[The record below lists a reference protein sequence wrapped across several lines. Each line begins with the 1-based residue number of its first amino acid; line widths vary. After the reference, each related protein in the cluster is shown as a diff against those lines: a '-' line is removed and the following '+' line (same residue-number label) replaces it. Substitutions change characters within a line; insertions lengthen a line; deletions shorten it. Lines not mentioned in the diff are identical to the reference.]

1 MDTVSLAL
9 IAMCCFAVLT
19 AFAALFTKDTFYSA
33 LYMSVTLVTIA
44 GMFAL
49 NNVQPVFVLITFIF
63 VGAIGAVTVALA
75 AMYRN
80 PKPKLQIDFV
90 WFLPAIIAFGAIF
103 NAIFSLK
110 NVPSAFSGSEV
121 SAFVENYAVFALF
134 FFALAILLMLAVV
147 KFVRREEV

>member
-1 MDTVSLAL
+1 MDTASLAMV
-9 IAMCCFAVLT
+9 AMCCFAVLT

-33 LYMSVTLVTIA
+33 LYMSATLVTIA

-75 AMYRN
+75 AMYRD
-80 PKPKLQIDFV
+80 PKPKIQIDFI
-90 WFLPAIIAFGAIF
+90 WFLPAIITFAAIF
-103 NAIFSLK
+103 NAIFGLK

>member
-1 MDTVSLAL
+1 MDTVSLAMV
-9 IAMCCFAVLT
+9 AMCCFAVLT

-33 LYMSVTLVTIA
+33 LYMSATLVTIA

-75 AMYRN
+75 AMYRDTR
-80 PKPKLQIDFV
+80 PKIQIDFV
-90 WFLPAIIAFGAIF
+90 WFLPAIITFGAIF
-103 NAIFSLK
+103 NAIFGLK

-134 FFALAILLMLAVV
+134 FFTLAILLMLAVV

>member
-33 LYMSVTLVTIA
+33 LFMSVTLLTIA
-44 GMFAL
+44 GMYAL
-49 NNVQPVFVLITFIF
+49 NNIQPVFVLIAFIF

-75 AMYRN
+75 AMYRDTR
-80 PKPKLQIDFV
+80 PKLQIDFI
-90 WFLPAIIAFGAIF
+90 WFLPAIITFAIVFNSIFGFESAPSV
-103 NAIFSLK
+103 FSS
-110 NVPSAFSGSEV
+110 SAV
-121 SAFVENYAVFALF
+121 SAFVEEYAVLALF

-147 KFVRREEV
+147 KFVRREGV